1 MNDLHS
7 NKPDAGKWLS
17 NEELSDI
24 ADGLLFE
31 DRLLLRLEHLYQ
43 TCGQTNGLEM
53 FDLINARLEAI
64 QKGFD
69 KEIRDSSR
77 GEDRVV
83 RFPYELLP
91 DGTEKMMTMKDM
103 RETTGFPIITYFPK
117 YFNKAETSHISWV
130 SVEWVKNEVLTFKA
144 KKVLAEARG
153 LLLSIAPPV
162 TTSTEP
168 KEIYISD
175 ENIEPIYNAL
185 APYFREQE
193 TNLKQL
199 LEGKAIKGKVR
210 FNESAKV
217 LCNTFNTLHEAG
229 KIGATIEQIKAWL
242 CRYFQVSRKPYDL
255 SEGNTLN
262 RYFQEKIEMNGQI
275 LLPTIKGLINFD
287 KP

>member
-7 NKPDAGKWLS
+7 NKPAAGKWLS

-31 DRLLLRLEHLYQ
+31 DRILLRLEHLYQ

-53 FDLINARLEAI
+53 FDLINDRLEAI

-69 KEIRDSSR
+69 KEIIDSHR

-83 RFPYELLP
+83 RFHYELLP

-130 SVEWVKNEVLTFKA
+130 NVEWVKNEVLIFKA

-162 TTSTEP
+162 ATSTEP
-168 KEIYISD
+168 KEIFISD
-175 ENIEPIYNAL
+175 ENIEPIYSAL
-185 APYFREQE
+185 VPYFEGQE
-193 TNLKQL
+193 TKLRQL
-199 LEGKAIKGKVR
+199 LEGKAIEGKVR

-229 KIGATIEQIKAWL
+229 KIGATIGQIKIWL
-242 CRYFQVSRKPYDL
+242 CRYFQTNRKPHDL
-255 SEGNTLN
+255 SEGATLN
-262 RYFQEKIEMNGQI
+262 RNFQEKIERHGQI
-275 LLPTIKGLINFD
+275 LLPNIKGLITFD
-287 KP
+287 KS